1 MTYSLEK
8 LEQTG
13 LPSLIGQA
21 ENKIDW
27 EHKKLSLNDVWKRT
41 VKQLAFPIYPTYQI
55 LSEEKEKKHVRRK
68 IIYQTGDGDQVTANL
83 LVPLNASFPCP
94 AVLALHPTE
103 RLGKDDISH
112 PRGRKS
118 RRYGMELADRGYVVL
133 APDSITAGDRV
144 KEGAEPFQT
153 KSFYE
158 DHPEWTAA
166 GKMIS
171 DHKQGIELLCSLK
184 EVDKERLGAI
194 GHSLGGYNSFF
205 LSSMDSRIKAV
216 VCSCGL
222 SVFTG
227 DPEKNR
233 WGKREWFSH
242 FPELT
247 PLTDSGIIPFEF
259 HEILALHAPRPL
271 FVWMTMNDA
280 IFPHWKQIAEGL
292 SHLDELYKRLGVT
305 DKFEGF
311 IGNKG
316 HDFPDNIRELSYQFL
331 DKWLLDR

>member
-1 MTYSLEK
+1 MPYLLEK
-8 LEQTG
+8 LEQAG
-13 LPSLIGQA
+13 LPPLISQS
-21 ENKIDW
+21 ENEKNWQQKMLAI
-27 EHKKLSLNDVWKRT
+27 KKTWKNI
-41 VKQLAFPIYPTYQI
+41 VKELASPLDPIYQI
-55 LSEEKEKKHVRRK
+55 ISEEKEKKHVRRK

-83 LVPLNASFPCP
+83 LIPLDTAFPCP

-103 RLGKDDISH
+103 PLGKDDISH

-118 RRYGMELADRGYVVL
+118 RRYGMELADRGYIVL
-133 APDSITAGDRV
+133 APDCITAGERV
-144 KEGAEPFQT
+144 KAGAEPFQT
-153 KSFYE
+153 RFFYA

-171 DHKQGIELLCSLK
+171 DHIQGIELLCNLE
-184 EVDKERLGAI
+184 EVDSERIGAI

-205 LSSMDSRIKAV
+205 LSSLDSRVKAV

-227 DPEKNR
+227 DPEQNR
-233 WGKREWFSH
+233 WGKRDWFSH

-247 PLTDSGIIPFEF
+247 PLTEAGEIPFEF
-259 HEILALHAPRPL
+259 HEILSLHAPRPL

-280 IFPHWKQIAEGL
+280 IFPHWQRIAEGL
-292 SHLDELYKRLGVT
+292 GHIDQLYRLLGENE
-305 DKFEGF
+305 KFDCL

-316 HDFPDNIRELSYQFL
+316 HDFPSDIREFSYEFL
-331 DKWLLDR
+331 NKWL